1 MLHLLQ
7 IAEILN
13 LAHFV
18 HALEKFLRDFR
29 KYLSTCCA
37 LEIYLLSAGCAIVIR
52 GLSPNPFYI
61 FCTFCRSVILSASE
75 VSHKLAGG
83 GLLLRTGDS
92 SPALQVQNDK
102 NTAGITQKLCTL
114 LHFLVW

>member
-1 MLHLLQ
+1 MLRLLQ

-37 LEIYLLSAGCAIVIR
+37 LEIYLLSAVFAIFNR
-52 GLSPNPFYI
+52 GFSPNPFLMLQSKQSPCHSERSEESPTHKGKTPPNSLCDTSLTLFVQYDTLG
-61 FCTFCRSVILSASE
+61 FYSVILKPQAE
-75 VSHKLAGG
+75 E
-83 GLLLRTGDS
+83 
-92 SPALQVQNDK
+92 SP
-102 NTAGITQKLCTL
+102 
-114 LHFLVW
+114 

>member
-1 MLHLLQ
+1 MLRLLQ

-37 LEIYLLSAGCAIVIR
+37 LEIYLLSAGCAIFNR
-52 GLSPNPFYI
+52 GFSPNPFYMLW
-61 FCTFCRSVILSASE
+61 F
-75 VSHKLAGG
+75 
-83 GLLLRTGDS
+83 D
-92 SPALQVQNDK
+92 
-102 NTAGITQKLCTL
+102 
-114 LHFLVW
+114 